1 MKKNII
7 NKILLGVLSV
17 IITTNLIKLLVP
29 GMYFILTNLLGI
41 SINLLSG
48 VVITSGIIGLLI
60 TLGLTTKCIETKK
73 EYIYSNEINQNPDLM
88 RKQLS
93 VVKTEDKSITK
104 QTTNNNKYSYLF
116 DNNYTDVEDIEID
129 DVTNPNWRT
138 EQNCNTD
145 EYDDSDIKIYTR
157 KK

>member
-129 DVTNPNWRT
+129 DITNPNWRT